1 MAEEMKKE
9 EHADA
14 DAGTTLDK
22 VLSALDSMNKRMD
35 ALEGKK
41 ADAEESEEHAD
52 AEEMCD
58 ADEDEDEAR
67 DDADEEYDDS
77 EEMADADE
85 DDEEM
90 EEFED
95 EPKHVAA
102 DKRRKDAEKAKA
114 DSAEIRKAIKRVEAM
129 IPKQLSDADYAAMA
143 DAQAKADTVYMAF
156 GDSAPRPLNGED
168 LLAYRRRLAKGLQ
181 KHSPKVKEINL
192 SSIQDPTAFG
202 VLEDMVYSD
211 AMAAALAPADLPQ
224 GQLREIK
231 SRDTTGR
238 VISQFVGQP
247 RSWMGGH
254 TGNRRR
260 IVGFRQNNG

>member
-1 MAEEMKKE
+1 MI
-9 EHADA
+9 
-14 DAGTTLDK
+14 GTDGQEVWANNL
-22 VLSALDSMNKRMD
+22 RMD
-35 ALEGKK
+35 RPGVAGKPLDALFRANFGSESRCRTKQRGINEPRIILLVKVRLGRTQGDIIRRRDQEQ
-41 ADAEESEEHAD
+41 AYEE
-52 AEEMCD
+52 
-58 ADEDEDEAR
+58 R
-67 DDADEEYDDS
+67 
-77 EEMADADE
+77 DADE

-90 EEFED
+90 EEFEE

-254 TGNRRR
+254 TGNRR
-260 IVGFRQNNG
+260 